1 MYLHEKGFSSV
12 FWSEQGL
19 VYTTG
24 NYMPVVLQ
32 KFFV

>member
-19 VYTTG
+19 VYD
-24 NYMPVVLQ
+24 YMPVVLQ